1 MCSDFLLYVVIR
13 RERHEGAHVATCQAG
28 VTSVCVRSKN
38 NDVHTQLQPLK
49 RGFMSKTAFFQL
61 KSWARFILP
70 SRYVAPYHATPEPVV
85 RRMLQLARVSAT
97 DTVYD
102 IGCGDARLLIA
113 AAKRGARGVG
123 FELHG
128 SLVQEAR
135 QEVEKAGVGHLVKVF
150 QEDATKASLKEATVI
165 TLYLSDSGNTH
176 VINNLKQQIQQQTR
190 VVSFAFPIQGY
201 LPDKTDKIHGIDIY
215 LYNNIGL
222 LPPVIS
228 SLTQ

>member
-28 VTSVCVRSKN
+28 VTSVPY
-38 NDVHTQLQPLK
+38 VHSRLQPLK

-113 AAKRGARGVG
+113 AAERGARGVG

-190 VVSFAFPIQGY
+190 VVSFAFPIQ
-201 LPDKTDKIHGIDIY
+201 PDKTDKIQGIDIY